1 MVMPDGAVVEKA
13 TVFELLLKMVLVL
26 FKIVLRLVLLRIVNR
41 SLLPV
46 VFSVF
51 LRKVF
56 IFIKLVITDGA
67 PEPAPS
73 S

>member
-1 MVMPDGAVVEKA
+1 MPGGAAVEKA
-13 TVFELLLKMVLVL
+13 TVFKLLKMLLL
-26 FKIVLRLVLLRIVNR
+26 FKIVLRPVLLRIVNR

>member
-1 MVMPDGAVVEKA
+1 MPCGAVVEKA
-13 TVFELLLKMVLVL
+13 TAFKLLLKTVLVL
-26 FKIVLRLVLLRIVNR
+26 FKIVLLVLLRIVNR

>member
-1 MVMPDGAVVEKA
+1 MVMPCGAAVEKA

-26 FKIVLRLVLLRIVNR
+26 FKIVLLVLLRIVNR
-41 SLLPV
+41 FLLSV

-56 IFIKLVITDGA
+56 ILIKLVITDGA
-67 PEPAPS
+67 PEPVPS

>member
-1 MVMPDGAVVEKA
+1 MPCGAAVEKA

-26 FKIVLRLVLLRIVNR
+26 FKIVLLVLLRIVNR

-46 VFSVF
+46 VLSVF
-51 LRKVF
+51 LRKVS

-67 PEPAPS
+67 QEPAPS

>member
-1 MVMPDGAVVEKA
+1 MPDGVVVEKA

-26 FKIVLRLVLLRIVNR
+26 FKIMLRLVLLRIVNR

>member
-1 MVMPDGAVVEKA
+1 MPDGAVVEKA
-13 TVFELLLKMVLVL
+13 TFFKLLLKTVLVL
-26 FKIVLRLVLLRIVNR
+26 FKFVLRLVLLRIVNR

>member
-1 MVMPDGAVVEKA
+1 MVMPDGAAVEKA
-13 TVFELLLKMVLVL
+13 TVFKSLLKTVLVL
-26 FKIVLRLVLLRIVNR
+26 IKIVLLVLLRIVNS
-41 SLLPV
+41 SLLPEL
-46 VFSVF
+46 FSLF

>member
-1 MVMPDGAVVEKA
+1 MPDGAAVEKA
-13 TVFELLLKMVLVL
+13 TVFKSLLKMVLLVL
-26 FKIVLRLVLLRIVNR
+26 IKIVLLVLLRIVNS

-46 VFSVF
+46 LLSLF

>member
-1 MVMPDGAVVEKA
+1 MPDGVVVEKA
-13 TVFELLLKMVLVL
+13 TVFKLLKMLLL

>member
-1 MVMPDGAVVEKA
+1 MPDGAAAVEKA
-13 TVFELLLKMVLVL
+13 TVFKSLLKMVLVL
-26 FKIVLRLVLLRIVNR
+26 LVLLRIVNS

-46 VFSVF
+46 LFSLF

>member
-1 MVMPDGAVVEKA
+1 MPCGAAVEKA
-13 TVFELLLKMVLVL
+13 AVFELLLKTVLVL
-26 FKIVLRLVLLRIVNR
+26 FKIVLLVLVRIVNR